1 MVALGLSSRVQERR
15 LDAEEP
21 RTRVEQDMWTIVQ
34 QAERDSGPAQSETAG
49 WYYWMPQPGV
59 RYYCHELWPPPV
71 ARAGRPRGGA
81 PAGR

>member
-1 MVALGLSSRVQERR
+1 MVAQGVAHKVGEREVAPTG
-15 LDAEEP
+15 LDA
-21 RTRVEQDMWTIVQ
+21 RVEQELRDIVR
-34 QAERDSGPAQSETAG
+34 QAEGGSGPVQTETAG

-81 PAGR
+81 PPGR